1 LESHIRAI
9 GLLNILVGALGLLV
23 AVTFFLLFN
32 GASYFSAELQGFATA
47 AVMAVMGVLAL
58 PMILVGIALLQFR
71 PWARMAGVILA
82 AFSFLHFP
90 LGSMLAAYELSV
102 LLSTDADRLF
112 NPRFNSLYIRRPD

>member
-1 LESHIRAI
+1 MESHIRAI

>member
-1 LESHIRAI
+1 M
-9 GLLNILVGALGLLV
+9 LNILVGALGLLV